1 MFFLLVRLLVALSL
15 GRGVHQIRIHIF
27 SGPSS
32 LAVGPLLL
40 SGCIVGTG
48 DDAHKTLATN
58 PQNQGVSV
66 PCARPNAPQHSWA
79 APGLSRLAASKMPP
93 GRRSRRRHV
102 MDKWWFKSQSQ
113 HGDLNGGHN
122 PLSMDFF

>member
-1 MFFLLVRLLVALSL
+1 MFFLLVRLLAALSL

-27 SGPSS
+27 AGPSS

-48 DDAHKTLATN
+48 DDALKTLATN
-58 PQNQGVSV
+58 PQNQGGQRTVRTTKRTAAFTGG
-66 PCARPNAPQHSWA
+66 ARR
-79 APGLSRLAASKMPP
+79 SRLAASKMPP
-93 GRRSRRRHV
+93 GRRSRGRDV

-113 HGDLNGGHN
+113 HGDPNAGHN

>member
-1 MFFLLVRLLVALSL
+1 MFFLLVRLLAALSL

-48 DDAHKTLATN
+48 DDALKTHATN
-58 PQNQGVSV
+58 PQNEGGQRTVRTTKRTAAFMGGTGEAVLLLQR
-66 PCARPNAPQHSWA
+66 CLLDGARAEE
-79 APGLSRLAASKMPP
+79 M
-93 GRRSRRRHV
+93 
-102 MDKWWFKSQSQ
+102 
-113 HGDLNGGHN
+113 
-122 PLSMDFF
+122 